1 MKLPRYIPI
10 LTAFTTRVAGRDI
23 EQLLQSPTAL
33 ARALADTQTVV
44 GHDGVL
50 CLFDPLLL
58 SSACIRRQG
67 EMTSSPATDGF
78 ELTPPDEILQA
89 APLTSILESI
99 HPLQHHLPDSAM
111 IFATFAGPGL
121 LFAQLRD
128 AFESCGRANGID
140 PDYVVD
146 VILNVVRS
154 SLDMKVDGIAL
165 IEQPVASIPSELLRV
180 HKTVRK
186 LADFYDAGFLVFSLP
201 GTEQKES
208 GLPAH
213 CVFDLAAGECDIG
226 PVVGQLGQSTASNTV
241 PITTTGDVPETM
253 TVEGLKMLLQEGRA
267 A

>member
-10 LTAFTTRVAGRDI
+10 LTAFTTRVAGRDV

-58 SSACIRRQG
+58 SSACIRSQG
-67 EMTSSPATDGF
+67 EVTSSPATAGF

-89 APLTSILESI
+89 APLTAILESI
-99 HPLQHHLPDSAM
+99 HPLRHYLPDNAM

-121 LFAQLRD
+121 LFAQLRN
-128 AFESCGRANGID
+128 AFESCGRANGVD

-146 VILNVVRS
+146 VILKVVRS

-165 IEQPVASIPSELLRV
+165 IEQPGTSTPSELLRV
-180 HKTVRK
+180 HKTIRK

-201 GTEQKES
+201 GAEQQEP
-208 GLPAH
+208 GFPAH
-213 CVFDLAAGECDIG
+213 CVFNLAAGENDMG
-226 PVVGQLGQSTASNTV
+226 PVIGQIGQSTASNTV
-241 PITTTGDVPETM
+241 PITTAGDVSATM
-253 TVEGLKMLLQEGRA
+253 TVERLKTLLQEGRA